1 MRARSPLTQTRCTVN
16 TEGLFGKRG
25 EVEGINAEKMV
36 PTKSE
41 GKVNM
46 KDEAEGQGTVFG
58 PLESATSNTPIVA
71 QKFEVARV
79 APTMLANETEGALSG
94 PGDIRATWP
103 HALFFY
109 VSVVVARPFALSFR
123 HIIAVI
129 IACFSLLRI
138 GPGFCRARTRLG

>member
-46 KDEAEGQGTVFG
+46 KGEAEGQGTVFG

-103 HALFFY
+103 HALFFLC
-109 VSVVVARPFALSFR
+109 VSRCSAPIRPLFQAHNR
-123 HIIAVI
+123 CYYRV
-129 IACFSLLRI
+129 LL
-138 GPGFCRARTRLG
+138 FTAHRARIL